1 MATFVTSE
9 WVGAHLDSP
18 EILVLDPRRPTRY
31 LQGHLRN
38 AVNLP
43 LAKAL
48 DRDARLRSV
57 DDLAAWLGEAGL
69 DARRSPLLYDAAD
82 GRYAAMLAWLLEYLG
97 RTDVRVMDV
106 FLERWVAEGRPLF
119 YRPVKP
125 VPGVFIARVTPQLRA
140 TLEDVRGGRAGKL
153 ADFRSR
159 DEYTGRLGLPAPPAP
174 SGPAGSG
181 QAEDVRAT
189 QPAAGHI
196 PGAVNLDWQHL
207 AGEEQRFLGPRET
220 LERLV
225 DEAGIAREDRV
236 VAYCHTGPR
245 AAIGY
250 LALRSL
256 GLDVRLF
263 DGSFAEWIREGLPV
277 EAPKK

>member
-9 WVGAHLDSP
+9 WVESHLDSP
-18 EILVLDPRRPTRY
+18 EILVIDPRRPTKY

-43 LAKAL
+43 LAKVL
-48 DRDARLRSV
+48 DQDVRLRSV
-57 DDLAAWLGEAGL
+57 DDLAAVLGGVGL

-106 FLERWVAEGRPLF
+106 FLERWVAEGRTLF

-125 VPGVFIARVTPQLRA
+125 VPAAFTARVVPQLRA

-153 ADFRSR
+153 TDFRSC
-159 DEYTGRLGLPAPPAP
+159 DEYTGRLGP
-174 SGPAGSG
+174 SA
-181 QAEDVRAT
+181 A
-189 QPAAGHI
+189 AAGHI
-196 PGAVNLDWQHL
+196 PGAVNLDWQAL

-220 LERLV
+220 LQRLV
-225 DEAGIAREDRV
+225 DAAGITREDRV
-236 VAYCHTGPR
+236 VAYCQTGPR